1 MNAIILAAGQGKRLA
16 PLTEHKPKC
25 MVNLFGKTLL
35 EWQISVFKKCGI
47 SDITIVTGYR
57 HELIDFNG
65 LTFFQN
71 NLLFYKELLVLKPCF
86 YLHQPYLK

>member
-1 MNAIILAAGQGKRLA
+1 MNVIILAAGQGKRLTT
-16 PLTEHKPKC
+16 LTKNKPKC

-57 HELIDFNG
+57 HELIDFHG

-71 NLLFYKELLVLKPCF
+71 CSGFFFTLG
-86 YLHQPYLK
+86 YL